1 MSNRLSKTGEIATVL
16 VLIGLGLSACAGLEK
31 PDVPRV
37 EEYLAKPAG
46 NLVADEQK
54 DLPKVEQKDGP
65 VVEKG
70 QSPPLTLQKC
80 VEIALDKN
88 PQNRAAREGIVASV
102 EAVGEARA
110 PYFPEVGAR
119 SGYSRWQK
127 HAFLPEG
134 LLRPGI
140 PSVIGPTDDWSAALE
155 ARFTLFDSGRRRAQ
169 LQAANALHGAAEED
183 ASRIRQD
190 IALEVH
196 NAFYGLVAAEETQ
209 SIAEKTLARTEDHL
223 RLVKSRYAVGAVA
236 KADVLRAQVEVA
248 DAKLTLV
255 RTNSLVRIA
264 QGNLNTSMGLPVEMK
279 LEIEPRTEGIISPT
293 DQELSDGLRQ
303 AVRVRPVI
311 KEALYRIAAAKHG
324 VSEARSAF
332 GPTFRAE
339 GGYGWRDETF
349 LPEDEEWLLGVVVDL
364 PIFTGFSRKH
374 KLGRKKAELRKEE
387 AEIERIIQAVQQ
399 EVWSAYWKLEE
410 AYQAVEAAKVL
421 VLDAEESM
429 RSTRAR
435 YEVGADT
442 ITELLD
448 AQTALARAEATHVET
463 QWDYHIGKAV
473 YKRAVGTGLCPEP
486 VSSLTRR

>member
-1 MSNRLSKTGEIATVL
+1 MFKGLCKAGETAIVL
-16 VLIGLGLSACAGLEK
+16 ALMGFGLSACAGLEK
-31 PDVPRV
+31 PDVPKIEKYLTGPAAHPV
-37 EEYLAKPAG
+37 ATGKEELLKG
-46 NLVADEQK
+46 ERK
-54 DLPKVEQKDGP
+54 ERP
-65 VVEKG
+65 VRETG
-70 QSPPLTLQKC
+70 ENRPLTLETC
-80 VEIALDKN
+80 VRIALDKN
-88 PQNRAAREGIVASV
+88 PLNRAAQEGIAISK
-102 EAVGEARA
+102 ESVGEARA
-110 PYFPEVGAR
+110 PYYPEIGVR
-119 SGYSRWQK
+119 TGYGRWQK

-140 PSVIGPTDDWSAALE
+140 PSTIGPTDDWSAGLE
-155 ARFTLFDSGRRRAQ
+155 ARFTLFDSGKRRAQ
-169 LQAANALHGAAEED
+169 LRAANALQGAAEED

-196 NAFYGLVAAEETQ
+196 NAFFGLVAAEETR
-209 SIAEKTLARTEDHL
+209 SIAEKTLERTEDHL

-248 DAKLTLV
+248 NAKLTLV
-255 RTNSLVRIA
+255 RTNGTVRIA
-264 QGNLNTSMGLPVEMK
+264 QGNLNTSMGLPVEMR
-279 LEIEPRTEGIISPT
+279 LEIEPRPEAIISPT

-303 AVRVRPVI
+303 AVRARPVI
-311 KEALYRIAAAKHG
+311 KHSLYRIAAAEHG

-332 GPTFRAE
+332 GPTLRAD
-339 GGYGWRDETF
+339 GGYGWRDEDF
-349 LPEDEEWLLGVVVDL
+349 LPEDEEWLLGVSVEF

-387 AEIERIIQAVQQ
+387 AEIARLIQDVQQ
-399 EVWSAYWKLEE
+399 EVWAAYWKLEE
-410 AYQAVEAAKVL
+410 TYQAVEAAKVL

-463 QWDYHIGKAV
+463 QWDYYIGKAV
-473 YKRAVGTGLCPEP
+473 YKRAVG
-486 VSSLTRR
+486 SLSP